1 MKASRSEATRVP
13 PPGLVANEHFSER
26 HPIPGQSVTANLRG
40 RPPKKGPFTLLES
53 SNREDPFSDLQKLRA
68 GVEKVTTGERASAQ
82 HAKGKLTAKERI
94 DLLADQGS
102 FVELDAFKMPFGEEF
117 ARGKTNML
125 GDGLVMGYCT
135 VNGRTVVA
143 FAEDFTYMGGSMGR
157 THLEKIA
164 KAISLATEMNVP
176 VVGLYD
182 SGGARIQEG
191 VQSLAEMGAM
201 FYNNVMA
208 SGVIPQIAVIMGPS
222 AGGACYSPAL
232 NDFVIMV
239 EKTSYMFITGPKVVK
254 SVTGEDI
261 DSDGLGGP
269 KVHATGSGVATFS
282 AASDADALKLV
293 KTILSYLPSS
303 HLDPPPISPPPQEAE
318 PADSSVNGLIPLDP
332 KKAYD
337 VRRLIRAVFDKDS
350 FFEVAPS
357 FARNGVVGFARL
369 QGRPVGIVA
378 TQPMVLGGV
387 LDIDVSDKIS
397 RFVRLC
403 DSFNLPLITFVDTPG
418 YMPGKAQ
425 EHGGIIRHGAKVIY
439 AYSEATVPKITIV
452 VRKAYG
458 GAYIALC
465 SRKLGADLVLAYPTA
480 EIAVM
485 GAEGGIEIIKKREL
499 EAVPPEKKE
508 EVFAKMV
515 KEYRSEYMNP
525 YISAAKG
532 YVDIVVEPA
541 ATRGLLASALGR
553 LTARKRRKNAK
564 PRGVHGN
571 IPL

>member
-1 MKASRSEATRVP
+1 MPETPEPADP
-13 PPGLVANEHFSER
+13 YIDLER
-26 HPIPGQSVTANLRG
+26 
-40 RPPKKGPFTLLES
+40 
-53 SNREDPFSDLQKLRA
+53 LQA
-68 GVEKVTTGERASAQ
+68 GVEKLTRGDRASAQ
-82 HAKGKLTAKERI
+82 HAKGKLTTKERI
-94 DLLADQGS
+94 DLLADKDT
-102 FVELDAFKMPFGEEF
+102 FVELDPFKMPYGEDF
-117 ARGKTNML
+117 ARDKTNML
-125 GDGLVMGYCT
+125 GDGLIMGYCT
-135 VNGRTVVA
+135 VEGRTLVA

-164 KAISLATEMNVP
+164 KAIGLAAEMRVP

-208 SGVIPQIAVIMGPS
+208 SGVVPQIAVIMGPS

-269 KVHATGSGVATFS
+269 KVHSSTSGVATFS
-282 AASDADALKLV
+282 AATDKEAINLV
-293 KTILSYLPSS
+293 KVLLSYLPSN
-303 HLDPPPISPPPQEAE
+303 HLESPPVSAAQPEVGSPD
-318 PADSSVNGLIPLDP
+318 PAVNGLIPLDP

-337 VRRLIRAVFDKDS
+337 IRRLIRAVFDRES
-350 FFEVAPS
+350 FLEVAPN

-369 QGRPVGIVA
+369 LGAPVGVVA
-378 TQPMVLGGV
+378 TQPMILGGV

-397 RFVRLC
+397 RFVRFC
-403 DSFNLPLITFVDTPG
+403 DSFNFPLVTFVDTPG

-425 EHGGIIRHGAKVIY
+425 EHSGIIRHGAKVIY
-439 AYSEATVPKITIV
+439 AYSEATVPKVTIL

-465 SRKLGADLVLAYPTA
+465 SKKLGADLVLAYPTA

-485 GAEGGIEIIKKREL
+485 GPEGGIEIVRKKEL
-499 EAVPPEKKE
+499 EAMPPEKKE
-508 EVFAKMV
+508 EAFRKMV
-515 KEYRSEYMNP
+515 QEYRVEYMNP

-532 YVDIVVEPA
+532 YVDIVTEPA
-541 ATRGLLASALGR
+541 ATRGLLASALRR
-553 LTARKRRKNAK
+553 LATNKSRKNVK

>member
-1 MKASRSEATRVP
+1 MADGKAGDPIADLAALRS
-13 PPGLVANEHFSER
+13 
-26 HPIPGQSVTANLRG
+26 
-40 RPPKKGPFTLLES
+40 K
-53 SNREDPFSDLQKLRA
+53 
-68 GVEKVTTGERASAQ
+68 VEKISKEGGAAAQ
-82 HAKGKLTAKERI
+82 HAKGKLTARERI
-94 DLLADQGS
+94 DLLADTSS
-102 FVELDAFKMPFGEEF
+102 FCELDAFKMPFGEEF
-117 ARGKTNML
+117 AKDKANML

-135 VNGRTVVA
+135 IDGRTVVV

-164 KAISLATEMNVP
+164 KAISLAMEMNVP
-176 VVGLYD
+176 IVGLYD

-201 FYNNVMA
+201 FFNNVMA
-208 SGVIPQIAVIMGPS
+208 SGVVPQIAVIMGPS

-261 DSDGLGGP
+261 DSEGLGGP
-269 KVHATGSGVATFS
+269 KVHSTESGVATFS
-282 AASDADALKLV
+282 ASSDADALKLV

-303 HLDPPPISPPPQEAE
+303 HLDSPPVTPPPPEVISS
-318 PADSSVNGLIPLDP
+318 DTSVNGLVPLDP

-337 VRRLIRAVFDKDS
+337 IRRLLRAVFDKDS
-350 FFEVAPS
+350 FFEVAPGY
-357 FARNGVVGFARL
+357 AKNGVVGLARL
-369 QGRPVGIVA
+369 QGRAVGIVA

-387 LDIDVSDKIS
+387 LDINVSDKIS

-403 DSFNLPLITFVDTPG
+403 DSFNLPLVTFVDTPG
-418 YMPGKAQ
+418 YMPGRAQ

-439 AYSEATVPKITIV
+439 AYSEATVPKITVV

-499 EAVPPEKKE
+499 EAIPAERKE
-508 EVFAKMV
+508 EAFAKMV
-515 KEYRSEYMNP
+515 EEYRSEYMNP

-532 YVDIVVEPA
+532 YVDTVLEPS
-541 ATRGLLASALGR
+541 ATREVLASALGR
-553 LTARKRRKNAK
+553 LTQRKRRKNLK

>member
-1 MKASRSEATRVP
+1 
-13 PPGLVANEHFSER
+13 
-26 HPIPGQSVTANLRG
+26 
-40 RPPKKGPFTLLES
+40 
-53 SNREDPFSDLQKLRA
+53 
-68 GVEKVTTGERASAQ
+68 
-82 HAKGKLTAKERI
+82 
-94 DLLADQGS
+94 
-102 FVELDAFKMPFGEEF
+102 
-117 ARGKTNML
+117 
-125 GDGLVMGYCT
+125 MGYCT
-135 VNGRTVVA
+135 VNDRTVTV

-201 FYNNVMA
+201 FYNSVMA
-208 SGVIPQIAVIMGPS
+208 SGVVPQIAVIMGPS

-232 NDFVIMV
+232 NDFIIMV
-239 EKTSYMFITGPKVVK
+239 EKTSYMFITGPKVVR
-254 SVTGEDI
+254 SVTGEDV
-261 DSDGLGGP
+261 DSDGLGGAE
-269 KVHATGSGVATFS
+269 VHSRDSGVAAF
-282 AASDADALKLV
+282 AVAKDAEALKLV
-293 KTILSYLPSS
+293 KTLLSYLPSS
-303 HLDPPPISPPPQEAE
+303 HLESPPVQSPRPEVGT
-318 PADSSVNGLIPLDP
+318 ADPSVNSFVPLDP
-332 KKAYD
+332 KKSYD
-337 VRRLIRAVFDKDS
+337 IRRLVKAIFDRDS
-350 FFEVAPS
+350 FFEVAPG

-369 QGRPVGIVA
+369 TGSTVGVVA
-378 TQPMVLGGV
+378 TQPMFLGGV
-387 LDIDVSDKIS
+387 LDIDVSDKIA
-397 RFVRLC
+397 RFVRFC
-403 DSFNLPLITFVDTPG
+403 DSFNIPLVTFVDTPG

-439 AYSEATVPKITIV
+439 AYSEATVPKVTVV

-485 GAEGGIEIIKKREL
+485 GAEGGIEIIRKKEL
-499 EAVPPEKKE
+499 EAIPRDRRE
-508 EVFAKMV
+508 EAFAKMV
-515 KEYRSEYMNP
+515 EEYREEYMNP

-532 YVDIVVEPA
+532 YVDSVIEPA
-541 ATRGLLASALGR
+541 ATREVLASALGR
-553 LTARKRRKNAK
+553 LTVRKRRKAK